1 MIDGT
6 DLVQKKNITNW
17 LTSQTSSE
25 RNRRRSKNRKQPGSR
40 RTYCCAAHSAPVRYP
55 AGPPGP
61 VYRQR
66 TRAGQ
71 KRPSAGGA
79 PRRVWWAWSLD
90 LTTLGPRLP
99 GPRSFL
105 RRLLERKKI
114 KVAIVVR
121 CVCWCVRVGPL
132 REGTR
137 TRTGP
142 ATARCRGHY
151 SRKIKKTNTCMKY

>member
-1 MIDGT
+1 MVGT
-6 DLVQKKNITNW
+6 DLVQEKNITNR

-25 RNRRRSKNRKQPGSR
+25 RNSRRSKNRKQPGSR

-105 RRLLERKKI
+105 RRLLEKKN
-114 KVAIVVR
+114 KSSLCCQMRVLVRACRAVAR
-121 CVCWCVRVGPL
+121 GHTDSER
-132 REGTR
+132 
-137 TRTGP
+137 
-142 ATARCRGHY
+142 TARCRGHY
-151 SRKIKKTNTCMKY
+151 SRKIKKTNTCIEY